1 MWHVLKMSLHLDYVL
16 SQQYSS
22 AFTMGFLW
30 NFYCFPM
37 FFLRTFHALSMM
49 CHGFFVYFAWLFC
62 GVTMCGFT
70 DPFNPF
76 PMSNDSPLLY
86 SLLYHDLYNISHVFH
101 SSDINTRFILLF
113 LSLFRSL
120 LNSFPSHF
128 STRDILILF
137 TSSDDVL
144 SRAVYRY
151 TKIILKCYKSN
162 SAKSMCRFAWTWGS
176 MDIAWL
182 CSTHGVPC
190 SIYAPW

>member
-49 CHGFFVYFAWLFC
+49 CHGIFVYFAWLFC

-101 SSDINTRFILLF
+101 SIDINTRFTLLF
-113 LSLFRSL
+113 LSLFRLL

-128 STRDILILF
+128 STRDILIPF
-137 TSSDDVL
+137 TISDDVL
-144 SRAVYRY
+144 ELYTGTRKSFLNVEAISPTLQKACVY
-151 TKIILKCYKSN
+151 LHGHG
-162 SAKSMCRFAWTWGS
+162 AAW
-176 MDIAWL
+176 I
-182 CSTHGVPC
+182 
-190 SIYAPW
+190 